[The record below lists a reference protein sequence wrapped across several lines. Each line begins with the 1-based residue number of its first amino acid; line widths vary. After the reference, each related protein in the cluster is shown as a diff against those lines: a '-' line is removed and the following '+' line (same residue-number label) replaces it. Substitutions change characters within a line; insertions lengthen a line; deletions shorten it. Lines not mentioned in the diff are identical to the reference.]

1 MMATA
6 QHHLRPIPSE
16 ALTAY
21 LMALRHTQVPTPEEE
36 RALGRRIQAGDEAA
50 VHTLVEHHLRFVVHI
65 AKRYAGYYGLSLG
78 DLISE
83 GNLGLLH
90 AAWKFDPERGVC
102 FLSYAVWWIRQAI
115 LQALAEG
122 SGAVRL
128 PLEQAKALVK
138 LRQQVEAMRQQAGR
152 DPTPEEVATALEMPV
167 EEVQDFLRVARPCL
181 SLDAPLT
188 DDSEATPLDVLRA
201 GSVPSS
207 EDTFCQAAMV
217 REVHRL
223 LEHLAPR
230 EARILRARFGID
242 GPEQNLEAI
251 GRELGLSADRVRQL
265 ETRAYKTLRRLAMQK
280 ALQDSRN

>member
-1 MMATA
+1 MMATSRRL
-6 QHHLRPIPSE
+6 LRSITSD

-21 LMALRHTQVPTPEEE
+21 LVALRHTQVPTPEEE

-50 VHTLVEHHLRFVVHI
+50 VHALVERHLRFVVHV
-65 AKRYAGYYGLSLG
+65 AKRYKGYYGLPLA
-78 DLISE
+78 DLINE

-90 AAWKFDPERGVC
+90 AARKFDPERGVR
-102 FLSYAVWWIRQAI
+102 FITYAVWWIRQAI
-115 LQALAEG
+115 LHALAEG

-128 PLEQAKALVK
+128 PLEQAKALVR

-152 DPTPEEVATALEMPV
+152 DPAPEEVATALGMPA
-167 EEVQDFLRVARPCL
+167 EEVQDLLRAARPSL

-188 DDSEATPLDVLRA
+188 DDSEATPLDVMRT

-207 EDTFCQAAMV
+207 EDTFFQASMV

-223 LEHLAPR
+223 LEHLDPR

-242 GPEQNLEAI
+242 GPAQNLEAI
-251 GRELGLSADRVRQL
+251 GRELGLSAERVRQL
-265 ETRAYKTLRRLAMQK
+265 ETRAYKKLRRQARQK
-280 ALQDSRN
+280 ALQNSHN